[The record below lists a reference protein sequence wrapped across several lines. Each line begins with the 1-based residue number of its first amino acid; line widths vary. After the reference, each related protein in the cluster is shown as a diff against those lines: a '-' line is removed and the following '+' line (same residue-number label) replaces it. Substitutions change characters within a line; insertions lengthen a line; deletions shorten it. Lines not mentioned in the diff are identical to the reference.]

1 MRKRLIHTVELEF
14 FRDPANGEYG
24 VAHRDTINDDFGG
37 FNAFWGGVG
46 ILHDVFEH
54 WFENK
59 HKYFLGNN
67 AQNVGGE
74 IAAMGACYYYA
85 YELGAQCRNSNYD
98 NRGSIMRSTT
108 GEIFEAIS
116 SGWCHYGHTLECGV
130 PYQEPTTECF
140 EQFINEYYK
149 SILPKR
155 NSAIRSKVDTDE
167 ANYGKEYAKSVT
179 LSKVQRLYRW
189 GFRMAERLIP
199 DTSDNCYMLDAFCK
213 YLNIFCK
220 NNSAEDLATKYK
232 YMTVKLYKDK
242 HGDVS
247 WRIILN
253 GGEKGK
259 NIILKQGDG
268 KEMQSFIK
276 SY

>member
-1 MRKRLIHTVELEF
+1 MKRLIHTVELEF

-24 VAHRDTINDDFGG
+24 VAHRDTIDDDSGG

-59 HKYFLGNN
+59 HKYFKSNN

-98 NRGSIMRSTT
+98 NKGSIMRSTT
-108 GEIFEAIS
+108 IEIFDAIS
-116 SGWCHYGHTLECGV
+116 SGWCPYGHTLECGV
-130 PYQEPTTECF
+130 PYQEPTNECF

-149 SILPKR
+149 SILPKK

-167 ANYGKEYAKSVT
+167 ANYGREYAKSIT

-220 NNSAEDLATKYK
+220 NNPAEDLAIMYK

-253 GGEKGK
+253 SGKRGK
-259 NIILKQGDG
+259 NLILKQGDG